1 MFRPIRYMQEN
12 LTYKIQ
18 LHMFFVVS
26 AFSAT
31 LGRYCCPPPEAGES
45 RVVVQSLRCHSG
57 ESEATDEAPS
67 FWGAMASL
75 TDMGS

>member
-18 LHMFFVVS
+18 LHVFFVVS

-45 RVVVQSLRCHSG
+45 RVVSRSDVIVANRRPRMKRLLFGVPWH
-57 ESEATDEAPS
+57 P
-67 FWGAMASL
+67 
-75 TDMGS
+75 